1 MPFHLNSVPGPKHEG
16 KYPDRNIDCQEAV
29 AGAVVD
35 IIEQAEKAGWTAV
48 EAARAINDVSR
59 GLFVGIQGKDPN
71 E

>member
-1 MPFHLNSVPGPKHEG
+1 MRV
-16 KYPDRNIDCQEAV
+16 NILTATSIV
-29 AGAVVD
+29 RKLSRGAVVD